1 MAVHR
6 RPGATAQPDVWRR
19 HAAER
24 SEGLF
29 SSTFRL
35 GRIAGIE
42 IGLNWSWLPVFGLFV
57 WSLAGIQFPADLPG
71 RSPAA
76 YAAMGIVATILFF
89 VSLLL
94 HELGHALQAIREG
107 VRIEGITLWLFGGVA
122 KIDGEVPSAGAE
134 FRITIAGP
142 LVTAALAAVFWLS
155 SAVWRQDSAPHQVLL
170 WLGYINTT
178 LLVFNLVPAI
188 PLDGGR
194 VLRAALWARTRN
206 FVRATHWAA
215 RVSAALA
222 TLMIIL
228 GAFVA
233 LTGAFG
239 GVWLAVLGW
248 FILEASRAEEG
259 QATVRA
265 ALSDAPVATLMTR
278 DPITVPAG
286 MTLAQMAAALAG
298 TPRHTAYPV
307 VVAGGRVLGLM
318 PLRCLAEHPPADW
331 ALRTVDECL
340 VPISEIPLFTP
351 DTPAQE
357 ALDELVRSGVGRGLV
372 VQDGRLTGILSITDL
387 IRALDFGRPV

>member
-6 RPGATAQPDVWRR
+6 RPGATAQPDIWRR
-19 HAAER
+19 RTAER

-155 SAVWRQDSAPHQVLL
+155 SAVWSKDSAPHQVLL
-170 WLGYINTT
+170 WLGYINMT

-278 DPITVPAG
+278 DPITLPAG

-298 TPRHTAYPV
+298 TPRHTAYP

-340 VPISEIPLFTP
+340 VPIGEIPMFTP